1 MSDER
6 ACGRVVAVDG
16 ARLNAIFDHRPKR
29 PPIRIGTLVKAMTHF
44 GDVVA
49 MVTDVRSHAD
59 APARE
64 TVVADMLGEI
74 VATPS
79 GRAFRRGVSAYP
91 APGDAVTATAEAD
104 LDAIYDEPSPWSI
117 NVGALLYD
125 ANRSA
130 VVLTDEL
137 LNKHFCLLGTTGSG
151 KSCAMSLIVG
161 AILEKYNGAHVVLLD
176 PHGEYAPAFHG
187 RAENVTVD
195 DLNLPLWLLNLEE
208 AANVLVRSGPSD
220 ERDSQT
226 IILKDAITW
235 ARRQHA
241 GYGPSTTTITVD
253 TPVPYRVHELLRF
266 INDEMGRL
274 GKPDSPIPYLR
285 LRTRIESLRED
296 RRYGFLF
303 GSEEDALAEI
313 VGRLLR
319 IPAAGKPLA
328 IVDLSG
334 VPSEI
339 GDVVVSVL
347 CRIVFDF
354 SMWSQANRMPPLLLI
369 CEEAHRYVPADKR
382 LGFEQTSRIITQIA
396 KEGRK
401 YGISLGLISQR
412 PSELAP
418 AALSQCGTVF
428 ALRLGSDVD
437 QHFIARTMPDVA
449 AGMLTALPS
458 LPTQQAIVSGEAVRV
473 PMRIRFDDVPESR
486 RPRSEGAQ
494 FSSAWL
500 VEAGDDALLHDGIR
514 RWRAQIKGEEA
525 RATP

>member
-1 MSDER
+1 MNAQTVS
-6 ACGRVVAVDG
+6 GRVTVVDG
-16 ARLNAIFDHRPKR
+16 AKIAAVFDHVQKQNPA
-29 PPIRIGTLVKAMTHF
+29 IRIGALLKANTVY

-49 MVTDVRSHAD
+49 TVTEVRAERGG
-59 APARE
+59 PARE
-64 TVVADMLGEI
+64 AVLADLLGEI
-74 VATPS
+74 VPIPS
-79 GRAFRRGVSAYP
+79 GREFRRGVSIYP
-91 APGDAVTATAEAD
+91 SPGDLVTLAEETD

-117 NVGALLYD
+117 NVGALLHD

-137 LNKHFCLLGTTGSG
+137 LNKHFCVLGTTGSG
-151 KSCAMSLIVG
+151 KSCAMSLIVR
-161 AILEKYNGAHVVLLD
+161 AMLEKYYGAHVVLLD
-176 PHGEYAPAFHG
+176 PHSEYAPAFEG
-187 RAENVTVD
+187 RAEIVTVE
-195 DLNLPLWLLNLEE
+195 DLNLPLWLFNLEE
-208 AANVLVRSGPSD
+208 AANVLVRSGPND

-235 ARRQHA
+235 ARREYA
-241 GYGPSTTTITVD
+241 GFGSSATTITVD

-285 LRTRIESLRED
+285 LRARIESLRED
-296 RRYGFLF
+296 RRYRFLF
-303 GSEEDALAEI
+303 ASEEDALAEI

-347 CRIVFDF
+347 CRVVFDF
-354 SMWSQANRMPPLLLI
+354 SMWSRSNRMPPVLLV

-437 QHFIARTMPDVA
+437 QEFIARTMPDVA
-449 AGMLTALPS
+449 AGMLDR
-458 LPTQQAIVSGEAVRV
+458 PTQPAHPAGDRLGGSGARADAHPIRRRSRV
-473 PMRIRFDDVPESR
+473 PPAPQRERTVLECVARRSR
-486 RPRSEGAQ
+486 RRRPSPRRHPP
-494 FSSAWL
+494 
-500 VEAGDDALLHDGIR
+500 V
-514 RWRAQIKGEEA
+514 A
-525 RATP
+525 RSNQG

>member
-1 MSDER
+1 MSTEIPR
-6 ACGRVVAVDG
+6 GRVTAVDG
-16 ARLNAIFDHRPKR
+16 RRLTALFDHRSNR
-29 PPIRIGTLVKAMTHF
+29 PSIRIGTLVKATTHF

-49 MVTDVRSHAD
+49 AVIEVQSHPD
-59 APARE
+59 APIRE
-64 TVVADMLGEI
+64 TVVAYLLGEI
-74 VATPS
+74 VTTAS
-79 GRAFRRGVSAYP
+79 RRDFRRGVSAYP
-91 APGDAVTATAEAD
+91 APGDPVTTAAEAD
-104 LDAIYDEPSPWSI
+104 LDSIYDEPSPWSI
-117 NVGALLYD
+117 NVGALLHD

-176 PHGEYAPAFHG
+176 PHNEYASAFQG
-187 RAENVTVD
+187 RAEILTVEN
-195 DLNLPLWLLNLEE
+195 LNLPLWLLNLEE
-208 AANVLVRSGPSD
+208 AANVLVRSGPAD

-235 ARRQHA
+235 ARRQYA
-241 GYGPSTTTITVD
+241 GHGPAITTITVD

-296 RRYGFLF
+296 RRYAFLF
-303 GSEEDALAEI
+303 ASEEDALTQI

-339 GDVVVSVL
+339 GDVIVSVL

-354 SMWSQANRMPPLLLI
+354 SMWSQANRMPPLLLV

-437 QHFIARTMPDVA
+437 QAFIARTMPDVA
-449 AGMLTALPS
+449 AGMLTELPS

-473 PMRIRFDDVPESR
+473 PMRIRFDDVPENR

-500 VEAGDDALLHDGIR
+500 VESGDAELLDDGVR

>member
-1 MSDER
+1 M
-6 ACGRVVAVDG
+6 
-16 ARLNAIFDHRPKR
+16 
-29 PPIRIGTLVKAMTHF
+29 
-44 GDVVA
+44 
-49 MVTDVRSHAD
+49 
-59 APARE
+59 
-64 TVVADMLGEI
+64 
-74 VATPS
+74 
-79 GRAFRRGVSAYP
+79 
-91 APGDAVTATAEAD
+91 
-104 LDAIYDEPSPWSI
+104 
-117 NVGALLYD
+117 
-125 ANRSA
+125 
-130 VVLTDEL
+130 
-137 LNKHFCLLGTTGSG
+137 
-151 KSCAMSLIVG
+151 
-161 AILEKYNGAHVVLLD
+161 
-176 PHGEYAPAFHG
+176 
-187 RAENVTVD
+187 
-195 DLNLPLWLLNLEE
+195 
-208 AANVLVRSGPSD
+208 
-220 ERDSQT
+220 
-226 IILKDAITW
+226 
-235 ARRQHA
+235 
-241 GYGPSTTTITVD
+241 
-253 TPVPYRVHELLRF
+253 HELLRF

-303 GSEEDALAEI
+303 ASEEDALAEI

-437 QHFIARTMPDVA
+437 QQFIARTMPDVA

-500 VEAGDDALLHDGIR
+500 VEAGDDALLHD
-514 RWRAQIKGEEA
+514 AHPPLA
-525 RATP
+525 RADQGRRGACDAVIFSRRTGVVRSRQVCRPRPRGRFRRASACSGCAGKPTAKRFACRFRSTAAPSTSRDIAPSAG